1 MTLEHRNC
9 CHSREMLD
17 PIIKLKQ
24 KKRTF
29 NSTRLKKNQGYEG
42 YNEEEAENIVE
53 QLQKLAEIVCDHVQ
67 KSEKWS

>member
-29 NSTRLKKNQGYEG
+29 NSTWLKTYQGFEG
-42 YNEEEAENIVE
+42 YSEEEAEDHVE
-53 QLQKLAEIVCDHVQ
+53 QLQKLAEIVSAHVQ